1 MRKFAPRGTRVN
13 SLCSINGALS
23 AFLEKHG
30 GKAYAR
36 LTLLWDHWDMVM
48 GEDLSSLAIPL
59 GHKKDVLIIAAEDSM
74 AAQDIAMQADEVL
87 LRVNAFMNESY
98 FSRIKVELVMG
109 RTDLSRN
116 APHTRTPPPLLKPQK
131 PDQLG
136 NLVGMLDPE
145 SPVTKCYE
153 AYCRYFSRAQ

>member
-1 MRKFAPRGTRVN
+1 MRKIAPRATRVN

-23 AFLEKHG
+23 ALLEKYG
-30 GKAYAR
+30 GKEHAR
-36 LTLLWDHWDMVM
+36 LTLLWEHWDMVM
-48 GEDLSSLAIPL
+48 GEELSSLAIPL

-87 LRVNAFMNESY
+87 LRVNTFMNENY

-109 RTDLSRN
+109 RNDLSRH
-116 APHTRTPPPLLKPQK
+116 APGTRLPPPLLKPQR

-136 NLVGMLDPE
+136 NLVGILDPE

-153 AYCRYFSRAQ
+153 AYCRYFARTQ